1 MQLKD
6 VMTKVVEVVR
16 PDETLRHAAAK
27 MRAADV
33 GSLPVCEGTK
43 VLGMLTDRDIVVRA
57 AAEGRDPAA
66 TRVDEAMTSEAFFC
80 YDDQSVD
87 DAARMMS
94 DRQVRR
100 LVVLDR
106 QSRLTGIVSLGD
118 LAVDAGDEKMAG
130 KVLSHVSRPAQDSTS
145 KEAVASIP
153 SNITPMKR

>member
-16 PDETLRHAAAK
+16 PDETLRQAAAK
-27 MRAADV
+27 MRSCDV

-57 AAEGRDPAA
+57 AAEGRDPSA
-66 TRVDEAMTSEAFFC
+66 TRVDEAMTSEAIFC
-80 YDDQSVD
+80 YDDQGVD

-94 DRQVRR
+94 DHQVRR

-130 KVLSHVSRPAQDSTS
+130 KVLSQVSRQVREPSLQGAVTSTPS
-145 KEAVASIP
+145 K
-153 SNITPMKR
+153 ITPMKR